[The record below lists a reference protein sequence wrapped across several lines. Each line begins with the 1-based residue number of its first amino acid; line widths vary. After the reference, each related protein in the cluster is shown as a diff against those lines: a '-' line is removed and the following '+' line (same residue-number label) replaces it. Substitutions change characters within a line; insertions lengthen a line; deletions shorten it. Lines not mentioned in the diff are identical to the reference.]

1 MRDLVWA
8 GIVNAYTLTDSMA
21 RPGAFSANFAP
32 DTLAAFRDCCSR
44 QGKQYTKVLEQLA
57 VVYLEGDGA
66 MPVPASTKGKN
77 SGTDPSISKALAEL
91 SQRLEQVEEEDKNGY
106 EHLEALIDEQTKRI
120 EHLEKAVQYRD
131 KKNQKSD

>member
-57 VVYLEGDGA
+57 VVYLEGDGV
-66 MPVPASTKGKN
+66 MPVPASTKGKS
-77 SGTDPSISKALAEL
+77 SGTDSNITKALAEL

>member
-8 GIVNAYTLTDSMA
+8 GIVIAYTLTDSMA

-91 SQRLEQVEEEDKNGY
+91 SQRLQQVEEDDKNGY
-106 EHLEALIDEQTKRI
+106 EHLEALLDENTKRI

>member
-1 MRDLVWA
+1 M
-8 GIVNAYTLTDSMA
+8 GNA
-21 RPGAFSANFAP
+21 
-32 DTLAAFRDCCSR
+32 CS
-44 QGKQYTKVLEQLA
+44 
-57 VVYLEGDGA
+57 
-66 MPVPASTKGKN
+66 SIHKGKN

>member
-1 MRDLVWA
+1 MRDLAWA
-8 GIVNAYTLTDSMA
+8 GIVIAYTPRMMA

>member
-1 MRDLVWA
+1 MRDLVLA
-8 GIVNAYTLTDSMA
+8 GIVNAYTTMHKMA

-66 MPVPASTKGKN
+66 MPVPAPRKGKN